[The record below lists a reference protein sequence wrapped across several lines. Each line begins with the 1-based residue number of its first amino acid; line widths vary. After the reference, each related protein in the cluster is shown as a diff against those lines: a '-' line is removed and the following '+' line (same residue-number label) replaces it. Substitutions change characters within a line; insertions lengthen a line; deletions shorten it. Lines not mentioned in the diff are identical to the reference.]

1 MLHCDDATLT
11 RNGEIPMALPAVD
24 SIRSEVRSL
33 QPYVPGKPVEE
44 LERELGIAGA
54 IKLASNENPL
64 GPSPLALRAIEEM
77 ARHANRYPD
86 GSSYYLREALSTH
99 WGVPPEW
106 IAVGS
111 GSNDLIDILCRIHLG
126 PRDEAIMSN
135 PSFVMFAIAVKV
147 AGGALVR
154 VPGREMRHDLQAMLG
169 AVTDHTK
176 IVYIA
181 NPDNPTG
188 TIVGRD
194 ELEDYF
200 RRIPG
205 HVLTILDEAYF
216 EYVTDSEYPDG
227 LEHLRRGRRV
237 AVLRTFSKIHAL
249 AGLRVGYGFFPPDL
263 ASMVHRVRLPF
274 NVTTVGEAAAR
285 ASLRDP
291 DQVTR
296 SRELNAAGLAYYR
309 AELPKLGLELT
320 PSWANF
326 VLAKFPRSVLEISRA
341 LEHEGVII
349 RPMASFGLPHEYARI
364 SVGTMAENE
373 RLIEVLRR
381 IV

>member
-33 QPYVPGKPVEE
+33 QPYVPGKPIQE
-44 LERELGIAGA
+44 LERELGIADA

-64 GPSPLALRAIEEM
+64 GPSPLALHAIEEA
-77 ARHANRYPD
+77 ARQVHRYPD
-86 GSSYYLREALSTH
+86 GSSYYLREALSAH
-99 WGVPPEW
+99 WDVPSEW

-126 PRDEAIMSN
+126 PSDEAIMSS

-154 VPGREMRHDLQAMLG
+154 VPGRNLFHDLPAMLD
-169 AVTDHTK
+169 AVTDRTK

-194 ELEDYF
+194 ELERYF
-200 RRIPG
+200 SRIPG

-216 EYVTDSEYPDG
+216 EYVTDPKYPDG

-296 SRELNAAGLAYYR
+296 TRTLNAAGLDHFR
-309 AELPKLGLELT
+309 TSLPKLGIQLT

-326 VLAKFPRSVLEISRA
+326 VLAKFPRSAVDISKA

-349 RPMASFGLPHEYARI
+349 RPMVSFGLGHDYARI
-364 SVGTMAENE
+364 SVGTAAENE
-373 RLIEVLRR
+373 RLVEVLRR

>member
-1 MLHCDDATLT
+1 
-11 RNGEIPMALPAVD
+11 MALPAVD

-33 QPYVPGKPVEE
+33 QPYVPGKPIEE

-54 IKLASNENPL
+54 IKLASNENPF
-64 GPSPLALRAIEEM
+64 GPSPLAVRAIEES
-77 ARHANRYPD
+77 ARAVNRYPE
-86 GSSYYLREALSTH
+86 GSCYYLREALSAH

-111 GSNDLIDILCRIHLG
+111 GSNDLIDVLCRIHLG
-126 PRDEAIMSN
+126 PDDEAIMSN

-147 AGGALVR
+147 AGGKLVR
-154 VPGREMRHDLQAMLG
+154 VPGRNLRHDPDAMLA
-169 AVTDHTK
+169 AVTERTK
-176 IVYIA
+176 LVYFA

-188 TIVGRD
+188 TIVGRKA
-194 ELEDYF
+194 LEDYF
-200 RRIPG
+200 RRVPE

-216 EYVTDSEYPDG
+216 EYVSDPEYPDG

-237 AVLRTFSKIHAL
+237 AVLRTFSKIYAL

-263 ASMVHRVRLPF
+263 TSMVHRVRLPF

-291 DQVTR
+291 DQVR
-296 SRELNAAGLAYYR
+296 KSRDRNADGLAYLQ
-309 AELPKLGLELT
+309 AELPKIGLELV
-320 PSWANF
+320 PSWTNF
-326 VLAKFPRSVLEISRA
+326 VLARFPRSAVEASRA
-341 LEHEGVII
+341 LEREGVII
-349 RPMASFGLPHEYARI
+349 RPMASFGLGPEYARI
-364 SVGTMAENE
+364 SVGSPEENA
-373 RLIEVLRR
+373 RLVEVLRR